1 MASKDLAIGQA
12 IEMIRLKVA
21 SENLNKFLEG
31 RKEVDGFVSQLNGY
45 VGTEI
50 VKVNANE
57 YLMLIRWKSEAAVKE
72 AQKIT
77 ETASIISN
85 WIKETSEFV
94 SFETTVSVYEH

>member
-1 MASKDLAIGQA
+1 MASKDLIIGQA

-21 SENLNKFLEG
+21 SENVNKFLEG
-31 RKEVDGFVSQLNGY
+31 RKLVDDFVAQLNGY

-50 VKVNANE
+50 VKVDTNE
-57 YLMLIRWKSEAAVKE
+57 YLMLIRWENEAAVKE

-77 ETASIISN
+77 DTASIITN
-85 WIKETSEFV
+85 WINETSEFV